1 MRVEIRRPDEFAG
14 NAAMYWPLTARL
26 ATQTWPSNFS
36 IDMRGVSSSPAASV
50 DNARRNCPSGPS
62 DDSTAS

>member
-50 DNARRNCPSGPS
+50 DNARRN
-62 DDSTAS
+62 